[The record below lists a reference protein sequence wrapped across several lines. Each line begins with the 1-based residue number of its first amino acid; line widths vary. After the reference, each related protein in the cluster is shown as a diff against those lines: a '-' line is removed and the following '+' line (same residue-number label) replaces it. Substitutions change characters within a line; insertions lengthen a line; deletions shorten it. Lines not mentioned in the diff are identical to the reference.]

1 MLIGS
6 IFNCIFELLIEF
18 HQYVKT
24 SIFSLCSAVCIY
36 LFFRVIYL
44 FFRVYMYICLSAQ
57 GLSKRRGGWFGLY
70 CVMRLLE

>member
-24 SIFSLCSAVCIY
+24 SIFSLCSVVC
-36 LFFRVIYL
+36 IYL